1 MAEELDLV
9 SSEAAAPAGA
19 SYAPTTAPYDPSRQ
33 REHVRAG
40 IAYALIGL
48 LIAII
53 LFSFGLLLFSTKG
66 FDEVKGMLELV
77 LAPVVGLVGA
87 VTGFYYGEKSKS

>member
-1 MAEELDLV
+1 M
-9 SSEAAAPAGA
+9 PA
-19 SYAPTTAPYDPSRQ
+19 TAPYDPSRQ

-48 LIAII
+48 LIVII
-53 LFSFGLLLFSTKG
+53 LFSFALLLFSSKS
-66 FDEVKGMLELV
+66 FDEIKGMLELL

-87 VTGFYYGEKSKS
+87 VTGFYYGEKAKS